1 MLWRLGAWRT
11 RVLILVLV
19 LGSGSRSLILVD
31 FSVALVQ
38 GLALVLFWVSFSFLV
53 WLIGDEGQQG
63 WSFLYERVVLC
74 VRVYPV
80 CMCVCVCV
88 DRKLMIV
95 VGR

>member
-1 MLWRLGAWRT
+1 MEDEGPDPGPGS
-11 RVLILVLV
+11 
-19 LGSGSRSLILVD
+19 GSGSRSLILVD

-74 VRVYPV
+74 VRVYPYV
-80 CMCVCVCV
+80 CVYVCV